1 MKSNPFAF
9 PFFVLSFIFFISS
22 VSLKAQDGKKDLYE
36 LRVYHLENLKQ
47 GEITENY
54 LENAFI
60 PAAHRAGVKNV
71 GVFKPL
77 PSEPDAGKKIY
88 VFLPFSNSKDY
99 FRFRRKLKSDP
110 KHQEDGKAYIHAA
123 YDNPSFS
130 RIETSLMQAF
140 ETRPRMALPNLSA
153 PKSERVYELR
163 SYESATERLYRQKV
177 KMFNEGEIDIF
188 DELNFN
194 GIFYGE
200 PLAGANMPNLV
211 YLTAFENLE
220 DRDEHWATFSDYPAW
235 LSLKANS
242 EYDNTVSKN
251 DKRLLRPTSYSDF

>member
-1 MKSNPFAF
+1 MKHNPCTFKFFAL
-9 PFFVLSFIFFISS
+9 FFLLIISS
-22 VSLKAQDGKKDLYE
+22 FSLKAQDGKKDLYE
-36 LRVYHLENLKQ
+36 LRVYHIANLKQ
-47 GEITENY
+47 GEVTENY
-54 LENAFI
+54 LEKAFI

-88 VFLPFSNSKDY
+88 VFLPFSDSKDY
-99 FRFRRKLKSDP
+99 FRFQRKIKSDP
-110 KHQEDGKAYIHAA
+110 KHQEEGKTFIHAA
-123 YDNPSFS
+123 FDNPSFS

-140 ETRPRMALPNLSA
+140 ETRPRMALPKLSS

-163 SYESATERLYRQKV
+163 SYESATERLYHQKV

-211 YLTAFENLE
+211 YLTAFENME
-220 DRDEHWATFSDYPAW
+220 DRDAHWATFSDYPAW
-235 LSLKANS
+235 LALKANS

>member
-1 MKSNPFAF
+1 MKHNPCTFKFFAL
-9 PFFVLSFIFFISS
+9 FFLLIISS
-22 VSLKAQDGKKDLYE
+22 FSLKAQDGKKDLYE
-36 LRVYHLENLKQ
+36 LRVYHIANLKQ
-47 GEITENY
+47 GEVTENY
-54 LENAFI
+54 LEKAFI

-99 FRFRRKLKSDP
+99 FRFQRKIKSDP
-110 KHQEDGKAYIHAA
+110 KHQEEGKTFIHAA
-123 YDNPSFS
+123 FDNPSFS
-130 RIETSLMQAF
+130 RIETK
-140 ETRPRMALPNLSA
+140 LSS

-163 SYESATERLYRQKV
+163 SYESATERLYHQKV

-211 YLTAFENLE
+211 YLTAFENME
-220 DRDEHWATFSDYPAW
+220 DRDAHWATFSDYPAW
-235 LSLKANS
+235 LALKANS